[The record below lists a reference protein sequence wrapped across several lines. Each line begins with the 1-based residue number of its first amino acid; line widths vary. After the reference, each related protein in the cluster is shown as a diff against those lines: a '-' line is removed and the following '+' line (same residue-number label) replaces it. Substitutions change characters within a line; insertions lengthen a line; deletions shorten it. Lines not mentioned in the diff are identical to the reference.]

1 LFIPFQRRLAMSR
14 QGDRRKLVE
23 WQRRLRRFEK
33 SGLTIA
39 RFCAR
44 ERVSVPTFGYWRR
57 KCAGGAASPT
67 AAPASFKSV
76 EVIGGRAV
84 TLRFPAGAV
93 LDIPEDRPDLVRV
106 AIEAVTGVTPPC

>member
-1 LFIPFQRRLAMSR
+1 MFIPFQRSLAMAR
-14 QGDRRKLVE
+14 QGDRRKLAE
-23 WQRRLRRFEK
+23 WQRRLRRFER

-57 KCAGGAASPT
+57 KCGGGDALPLAART
-67 AAPASFKSV
+67 AFKSV

-84 TLRFPAGAV
+84 TLRFAAGAV

-106 AIEAVTGVTPPC
+106 AIEAVAGIAQPC

>member
-1 LFIPFQRRLAMSR
+1 MAR
-14 QGDRRKLVE
+14 QADRRKLAE

-33 SGLTIA
+33 SGLTVS

-57 KCAGGAASPT
+57 KCAGGDASPQ

-93 LDIPEDRPDLVRV
+93 LEIPEDRPDLVRI
-106 AIEAVTGVTPPC
+106 AIEAVAGIAQPC

>member
-1 LFIPFQRRLAMSR
+1 MAR
-14 QGDRRKLVE
+14 QEDRRKLAE
-23 WQRRLRRFEK
+23 WQQRLRRFKK

-57 KCAGGAASPT
+57 KCEGTVSKPVTKVATFSP
-67 AAPASFKSV
+67 V

-106 AIEAVTGVTPPC
+106 AIEAVAGVAQPC